1 VKTADSLSCEGDSP
15 TPVRCRICWGFE
27 ENKELDPLILAC
39 KCKGSVGF
47 IHFQCLKQ
55 WINSQKNEKEIS
67 EHVTTIFWKKF
78 ECEICKQSYPYIF
91 KSEDQRLFKLTD
103 IHAKD

>member
-1 VKTADSLSCEGDSP
+1 MSDELNEAVELKTADTLINSEGRGGESP
-15 TPVRCRICWGFE
+15 SPIRCRICWGFE

-67 EHVTTIFWKKF
+67 
-78 ECEICKQSYPYIF
+78 
-91 KSEDQRLFKLTD
+91 
-103 IHAKD
+103 